1 MDEFLGTDPIKVIL
15 LGDHGVGKTSLCKA
29 IIQSEVPDQ
38 EADEVHLPIYDNDT
52 DNEKLY
58 HEKTFQFEDETVRLH
73 FWDIPKGENYSNLPN
88 IFFHNTKVALIC
100 FDINDRQSFENARK
114 WIEILDERT
123 SDDEVNI
130 GLIACKFEKEV
141 VQKVSLEE
149 IQNMSDEYGGFVQPV
164 SALQEKGIFDLLE
177 LVCESAFYEEEE
189 EDQDTTENKKL
200 NFNLFNGKFKDFGKS
215 CVS

>member
-1 MDEFLGTDPIKVIL
+1 MDEFIGNDPIKVIL

-29 IIQSEVPDQ
+29 IIQSEAPDQ

-58 HEKTFQFEDETVRLH
+58 HEKVFQFEDETVRLQ
-73 FWDIPKGENYSNLPN
+73 FWDIPKGEKYSNLPN

-100 FDINDRQSFENARK
+100 FDITNKQSFENARK

-123 SDDEVNI
+123 SNDEVNI
-130 GLIACKFEKEV
+130 GLIACKLDKEV
-141 VQKVSLEE
+141 EQQVTLEE
-149 IQNMSDEYGGFVQPV
+149 IQNMSDEYGGFVQSV

-177 LVCESAFYEEEE
+177 LVCESAFYEDEEE
-189 EDQDTTENKKL
+189 ENQDTTENKKL
-200 NFNLFNGKFKDFGKS
+200 NFNLFKDFGKS

>member
-1 MDEFLGTDPIKVIL
+1 MDEFIGSDPIKVIL

-29 IIQSEVPDQ
+29 IIQSEAPDQ

-58 HEKTFQFEDETVRLH
+58 HEKVFQFEDETVRLQ
-73 FWDIPKGENYSNLPN
+73 FWDIPKGEKYSNLPN

-100 FDINDRQSFENARK
+100 FDITDKQSFENARK

-123 SDDEVNI
+123 SNDEVNI
-130 GLIACKFEKEV
+130 GLIACKLDKEAEQQV
-141 VQKVSLEE
+141 TLEE
-149 IQNMSDEYGGFVQPV
+149 IQIMSDEYGGFVQSV

-177 LVCESAFYEEEE
+177 LVCESAFYEDEEE
-189 EDQDTTENKKL
+189 ENQDTTENKKL
-200 NFNLFNGKFKDFGKS
+200 NFNLFKDFGKS

>member
-1 MDEFLGTDPIKVIL
+1 MDEFIGNDPIKVIL

-29 IIQSEVPDQ
+29 IIQSEAPDQ

-58 HEKTFQFEDETVRLH
+58 HEKVFQFEDETVRLQ
-73 FWDIPKGENYSNLPN
+73 FWDIPKGEKYSNLPN

-100 FDINDRQSFENARK
+100 FDITDKQSFENARK

-123 SDDEVNI
+123 SNDEVNI
-130 GLIACKFEKEV
+130 GLIACKLDKEV
-141 VQKVSLEE
+141 EQQVTLEE
-149 IQNMSDEYGGFVQPV
+149 IQNMSDEYGGFVQSV

-177 LVCESAFYEEEE
+177 LVCESAFYEDEEE
-189 EDQDTTENKKL
+189 ENQDTTENKKL
-200 NFNLFNGKFKDFGKS
+200 NFNLFKDFGKS

>member
-1 MDEFLGTDPIKVIL
+1 MDEFIGNDPIKVIL

-29 IIQSEVPDQ
+29 IIQSEAPDQ

-58 HEKTFQFEDETVRLH
+58 HEKVFQFEDETVRLQ
-73 FWDIPKGENYSNLPN
+73 FWDIPKGEKYSNLPN

-100 FDINDRQSFENARK
+100 FDITDKQSFENARK

-123 SDDEVNI
+123 SNDEVNI
-130 GLIACKFEKEV
+130 GLIACKLDKEAEQQV
-141 VQKVSLEE
+141 TLEE
-149 IQNMSDEYGGFVQPV
+149 IQNMSDEYGGFVQSV

-177 LVCESAFYEEEE
+177 LVCESAFYEDEEE
-189 EDQDTTENKKL
+189 ENQDTTENKKL
-200 NFNLFNGKFKDFGKS
+200 NFNLFKDFGKS